1 MMTRE
6 RHILTALMENRPGVL
21 NRVVSLFRQRSFNL
35 DSLTVGRTERKEVSR
50 MTLVVE
56 GSEEDA
62 LRVQRELGRLLQIIQ
77 VDEMDEIPHV
87 ARDLVLVKVAVTPET
102 RQEIQHLCDTFRA
115 RVVDVSKE
123 TLSAELTGDE
133 AKIEGFIELLRPFR
147 IVELARSGLVAMGRG
162 DKVLDDHGY
171 RSSWAEMRSK
181 LAGGPRRREGR

>member
-1 MMTRE
+1 MSRDK
-6 RHILTALMENRPGVL
+6 HILTALMENRPGVL

-87 ARDLVLVKVAVTPET
+87 ARDLVLVKVAVTPGT
-102 RQEIQHLCDTFRA
+102 RQEIQHLCDVFRA
-115 RVVDVSKE
+115 HVVDVSKE

-133 AKIEGFIELLRPFR
+133 VKIEGFIELLRPFR

-162 DKVLDDHGY
+162 EKVLDDHGY

-181 LAGGPRRREGR
+181 LAGGTR